1 MGKTRLTLVR
11 AGSAAAITA
20 VLLAGCGDDGTP
32 TETSAGGDDAGEQ
45 TDTPGDGTSDDDPPE
60 DAGGSDDAEDGSSEG
75 DDTTDDGSD
84 AAADDVQTIEVAV
97 VDGVATPAFDTYQ
110 VALGDQ
116 VRIEITSDVADE
128 LHMHGYDL
136 ELELEPGVPGILEF
150 TADIEG
156 RFELETHETAL
167 QLLQLEVQ

>member
-1 MGKTRLTLVR
+1 M
-11 AGSAAAITA
+11 TA
-20 VLLAGCGDDGTP
+20 VLLAGCGDDGTS
-32 TETSAGGDDAGEQ
+32 TDTSAGGDEAGEQ
-45 TDTPGDGTSDDDPPE
+45 TDTPGDGTSG
-60 DAGGSDDAEDGSSEG
+60 DAGGSDDSEDGSSEG
-75 DDTTDDGSD
+75 DDTTADGSD
-84 AAADDVQTIEVAV
+84 AGADDVQTIEVAV